1 MITLSQFIGEIPTVI
16 PRLLPDSA
24 AQLAKNCKLVDG
36 AIVPLRYSGDYR
48 VLATGNSFFYKFGS
62 TWFEYNKVVD
72 VVNAPIAKNRL
83 YLTGDGVPKIVT
95 DASIIYSL
103 AVKQPPVPLTAV
115 ASGVLDVAT
124 QSTIVY
130 SYTYVTSYDEESE
143 PAPVSNEVTRSPGM
157 EVTLTGFVAPPS
169 DRNYNRIRIYRSQTS
184 ASGATD
190 LYFISE
196 VALPVPNPSY
206 VDLPEDSP
214 IQEVVG
220 TLSYNPPPDDLQGI
234 IALPNGMLA
243 GFTGNKL
250 YFSEP
255 YIPHAWPEKYVLTT
269 NFDIVGLGA
278 FGRSIAIMTKGNPY
292 IATGITPDA
301 MAMELI
307 EVNYPCVNKR
317 GIVDLGYA
325 VAFPSTDGLILV
337 SSEGAKLVTREL
349 FTRDQWQ
356 QLNPQTM
363 VACQYDGRYV
373 ACYSYVDAAG
383 VTKSGTIIIDL
394 TGQQP
399 FLTRTDF
406 YTNYMFYEPGAGKLY
421 VLDGLKAKQWDAPT
435 MPYMQME
442 WRSKKIVLDGPIN
455 MGASMVDVD
464 AVSASANQPLP
475 IITVD
480 DATFVSESFP
490 STVVPGS
497 VYTASADPEFQAV
510 VYADGA
516 PIRTFSDI
524 NKVSRLPGGFL
535 ARTWEVAVKGRQPV
549 TSIYMAW
556 SPSELYV
563 GAK

>member
-24 AQLAKNCKLVDG
+24 AQLANNCKLVDG

-48 VLATGNSFFYKFGS
+48 VLATGNSFFYKHGT
-62 TWFEYNKVVD
+62 TWFEYSKVVD

-83 YLTGDGVPKIVT
+83 YITGDGVPKIVT

-103 AVKQPPVPLTAV
+103 AVKQPPTPLTAV

-124 QSTIVY
+124 QETIVY
-130 SYTYVTSYDEESE
+130 SYTYITSYDEESE
-143 PAPVSNEVTRSPGM
+143 PAPISNEVVRSPGM

-184 ASGATD
+184 TSGTTD
-190 LYFISE
+190 LYFIAE

-243 GFTGNKL
+243 GFSGNKL

-255 YIPHAWPEKYVLTT
+255 WIPHAWPEKYVLTT
-269 NFDIVGLGA
+269 NYDIVGLGA

-307 EVNYPCVNKR
+307 EVNYPCINKR

-337 SSEGAKLVTREL
+337 SSEGAKLVTRQL

-373 ACYSYVDAAG
+373 ACYSYVDSAG
-383 VTKSGTIIIDL
+383 ATQSGTIIIDL
-394 TGQQP
+394 TGEQP

-421 VLDGLKAKQWDAPT
+421 ILDGLKAKQWDDPS

-442 WRSKKIVLDGPIN
+442 WRSKRIVLEGPIN

-464 AVSASANQPLP
+464 AVSSSQNQPLP
-475 IITVD
+475 IISVD

-490 STVVPGS
+490 STIVAGS
-497 VYTASADPEFQAV
+497 IYSASSDPEFQAV

-516 PIRTFSDI
+516 AIRTYADM
-524 NKVSRLPGGFL
+524 NKVARLPGGFM

-549 TSIYMAW
+549 SSIYLAW

>member
-16 PRLLPDSA
+16 PRLLPDGA

-48 VLATGNSFFYKFGS
+48 VLANGNDFFYKHGS
-62 TWFEYNKVVD
+62 TWFEYNTVVD

-83 YLTGDGVPKIVT
+83 YITGDGVPKIVT

-103 AVKQPPVPLTAV
+103 AVKQPPTPLTAV

-124 QSTIVY
+124 QETIVY
-130 SYTYVTSYDEESE
+130 SYTYLTSYDEESE
-143 PAPVSNEVTRSPGM
+143 PAPVSNEVVRSPGM
-157 EVTLTGFVAPPS
+157 EVTLTGFVAPPT

-184 ASGATD
+184 ASGTTD
-190 LYFISE
+190 LYFIAE

-214 IQEVVG
+214 IQEVIG

-255 YIPHAWPEKYVLTT
+255 WIPHAWPEKYVLTT

-325 VAFPSTDGLILV
+325 VAYPSSDGLILV
-337 SSEGAKLVTREL
+337 SSEGAKLVTRQL

-373 ACYSYVDAAG
+373 ACYSYVDSAG
-383 VTKSGTIIIDL
+383 ATQSGTIIIDL

-421 VLDGLKAKQWDAPT
+421 ILDGLKAKQWDAPN

-442 WRSKKIVLDGPIN
+442 WRSKRIVLDGPIN

-464 AVSASANQPLP
+464 AVSSSLNQPLP
-475 IITVD
+475 VISMD

-497 VYTASADPEFQAV
+497 IYTASSDPEFQAV

-516 PIRTFSDI
+516 AIRTFSDI

-535 ARTWEVAVKGRQPV
+535 ARTWEIAVKGRQPV
-549 TSIYMAW
+549 SSIYLAW

>member
-1 MITLSQFIGEIPTVI
+1 
-16 PRLLPDSA
+16 
-24 AQLAKNCKLVDG
+24 
-36 AIVPLRYSGDYR
+36 
-48 VLATGNSFFYKFGS
+48 
-62 TWFEYNKVVD
+62 
-72 VVNAPIAKNRL
+72 
-83 YLTGDGVPKIVT
+83 
-95 DASIIYSL
+95 
-103 AVKQPPVPLTAV
+103 
-115 ASGVLDVAT
+115 
-124 QSTIVY
+124 
-130 SYTYVTSYDEESE
+130 
-143 PAPVSNEVTRSPGM
+143 
-157 EVTLTGFVAPPS
+157 
-169 DRNYNRIRIYRSQTS
+169 
-184 ASGATD
+184 
-190 LYFISE
+190 
-196 VALPVPNPSY
+196 

-214 IQEVVG
+214 IQEAIG
-220 TLSYNPPPDDLQGI
+220 TLTYNPPPDDLQGI

-269 NFDIVGLGA
+269 NYDIVGLGA

-325 VAFPSTDGLILV
+325 VAYPSSDGLILV
-337 SSEGAKLVTREL
+337 SSEGAKHVTRQL

-373 ACYSYVDAAG
+373 ACYSYVDSAG
-383 VTKSGTIIIDL
+383 ATQSGTIIIDL
-394 TGQQP
+394 TGEQA
-399 FLTRTDF
+399 FLSRTDF

-421 VLDGLKAKQWDAPT
+421 VLDGQKAKQWDAPN

-455 MGASMVDVD
+455 MGASMVDID
-464 AVSASANQPLP
+464 AVSIAANQPLP
-475 IITVD
+475 MITID

-497 VYTASADPEFQAV
+497 VFTASADPAFQAV

-516 PIRTFSDI
+516 AVQTFSDI
-524 NKVSRLPGGFL
+524 NKVSRLPGGFM
-535 ARTWEVAVKGRQPV
+535 ARTWEVTVKGRQPV
-549 TSIYMAW
+549 TSIYLAW

>member
-48 VLATGNSFFYKFGS
+48 VLATGNNFFYKQGS

-83 YLTGDGVPKIVT
+83 YITGDGVPKIVT

-103 AVKQPPVPLTAV
+103 AVKQPPTPLMAV

-124 QSTIVY
+124 QETIVY
-130 SYTYVTSYDEESE
+130 SYTYLTSYDEESE
-143 PAPVSNEVTRSPGM
+143 PAPVSNEVVRSPGM
-157 EVTLTGFVAPPS
+157 EVTLTGFVAPPT

-184 ASGATD
+184 ASGTTD
-190 LYFISE
+190 LYFITE

-206 VDLPEDSP
+206 VDLPEDTP

-220 TLSYNPPPDDLQGI
+220 TISYNPPPDDLQGI

-255 YIPHAWPEKYVLTT
+255 WIPHAWPEKYVLTT
-269 NFDIVGLGA
+269 NYDIVGLGA

-307 EVNYPCVNKR
+307 EVSYPCINKR

-337 SSEGAKLVTREL
+337 SSEGAKLVTRQL

-356 QLNPQTM
+356 QLNPQSM

-383 VTKSGTIIIDL
+383 ATQSGTIIIDL
-394 TGQQP
+394 TGEQP

-406 YTNYMFYEPGAGKLY
+406 YTNFMFYEPGAGKLY
-421 VLDGLKAKQWDAPT
+421 ILDGLKAKQWDAPS

-442 WRSKKIVLDGPIN
+442 WRSKRIVLDGPIN

-464 AVSASANQPLP
+464 AVSSPQNQPLP
-475 IITVD
+475 VISMD
-480 DATFVSESFP
+480 DATFVSEPFP
-490 STVVPGS
+490 STIVPGS
-497 VYTASADPEFQAV
+497 IYTASTDPEFQAV

-516 PIRTFSDI
+516 AIRTYSDM
-524 NKVSRLPGGFL
+524 NKVARLPGGFM
-535 ARTWEVAVKGRQPV
+535 ARTWEIAVKGRQPV
-549 TSIYMAW
+549 SSIYLAW

>member
-1 MITLSQFIGEIPTVI
+1 MITLSKFIGEIPTI
-16 PRLLPDSA
+16 TPRLLPDGA

-48 VLATGNSFFYKFGS
+48 VLANGNSFFYKHGS
-62 TWFEYNKVVD
+62 TWFEYYKVVD

-83 YLTGDGVPKIVT
+83 YITGDGVPKIVT

-103 AVKQPPVPLTAV
+103 AVKAPPTPLTAV
-115 ASGVLDVAT
+115 ASGTLDVAT
-124 QSTIVY
+124 QATVVY
-130 SYTYVTSYDEESE
+130 SYTYLTSYDEESE
-143 PAPVSNEVTRSPGM
+143 PAPLSNEVVRSPGM

-184 ASGATD
+184 FSGTTD
-190 LYFISE
+190 LYYIAE
-196 VALPVPNPSY
+196 VALPVPSPSY

-214 IQEVVG
+214 IQEAIG

-269 NFDIVGLGA
+269 NYDIVGLGA
-278 FGRSIAIMTKGNPY
+278 FGRSIAIMTNGNPY

-325 VAFPSTDGLILV
+325 VAYPSSDGLILV
-337 SSEGAKLVTREL
+337 SSGGAKLVTREL

-363 VACQYDGRYV
+363 IACQYDGRYV
-373 ACYSYVDAAG
+373 ACYSYVDSAG
-383 VTKSGTIIIDL
+383 ATQSGTIIIDL
-394 TGQQP
+394 SGEQA
-399 FLTRTDF
+399 FLSRTDF

-421 VLDGLKAKQWDAPT
+421 VLDVQKAKQWDAPN

-464 AVSASANQPLP
+464 DVSSAANQPLP
-475 IITVD
+475 TITVD
-480 DATFVSESFP
+480 EATFVSESF
-490 STVVPGS
+490 SATVVSGS
-497 VYTASADPEFQAV
+497 VFTASADPAFQAV

-516 PIRTFSDI
+516 TVRTFSDI

-535 ARTWEVAVKGRQPV
+535 ARTWEIAVKGRQPV
-549 TSIYMAW
+549 TSIYLAW

>member
-16 PRLLPDSA
+16 PRLLPDGA

-36 AIVPLRYSGDYR
+36 AIVPLRYSGDFR
-48 VLATGNSFFYKFGS
+48 VLASGNSFFYKHGA
-62 TWFEYNKVVD
+62 TWFEYDKFVD

-83 YLTGDGVPKIVT
+83 YITGDGVPKIVT
-95 DASIIYSL
+95 DASVIYSL
-103 AVKQPPVPLTAV
+103 AVKAPPTPLTAI
-115 ASGVLDVAT
+115 ASGALDTAT
-124 QSTIVY
+124 QETITY
-130 SYTYVTSYDEESE
+130 SYTYVTAYDEESE
-143 PAPVSNEVTRSPGM
+143 PAPVSNEIIRSPGM
-157 EVTLTGFVAPPS
+157 EVTLSGFVAPPT
-169 DRNYNRIRIYRSQTS
+169 DRNYNRIRIYRSQTG
-184 ASGATD
+184 ATGATD
-190 LYFISE
+190 LYFIAE

-214 IQEVVG
+214 IKEAIG
-220 TLSYNPPPDDLQGI
+220 TVSYNPPPDDLQGI

-269 NFDIVGLGA
+269 NYDIVGLGA

-307 EVNYPCVNKR
+307 EVNYPCINKR

-325 VAFPSTDGLILV
+325 VAYPSTDGLILI
-337 SSEGAKLVTREL
+337 SSEGAKLVTRSL
-349 FTRDQWQ
+349 LNRDQWQ
-356 QLNPQTM
+356 RLNPETM
-363 VACQYDGRYV
+363 IACQYDGRYV
-373 ACYSYVDAAG
+373 ACYSYVDTAG
-383 VTKSGTIIIDL
+383 VTQSGTIILDL
-394 TGQQP
+394 SGEQP

-406 YTNYMFYEPGAGKLY
+406 YTPYMFYEAGAGRLY
-421 VLDGLKAKQWDAPT
+421 VLDGQKAKQWDAPH

-464 AVSASANQPLP
+464 TVATAQNQPVP
-475 IITVD
+475 SITIE
-480 DATFVSESFP
+480 DATFVSEGFP

-497 VYTASADPEFQAV
+497 VFTASPDPEFQAI

-516 PIRTFSDI
+516 AIRTFSDI
-524 NKVSRLPGGFL
+524 NTVSRLPGGFL
-535 ARTWEVAVKGRQPV
+535 ARTWEVVVKGRQPV
-549 TSIYMAW
+549 SSIYLAW

>member
-1 MITLSQFIGEIPTVI
+1 MITLSKFIGEIPTII
-16 PRLLPDSA
+16 PRLLPDGA

-48 VLATGNSFFYKFGS
+48 VLANGNSFFYKHGT
-62 TWFEYNKVVD
+62 TWFEYDKVVD

-83 YLTGDGVPKIVT
+83 YITGDGVPKIVT

-103 AVKQPPVPLTAV
+103 AVKAPPTPLTAV

-124 QSTIVY
+124 QSTVVY
-130 SYTYVTSYDEESE
+130 SYTYLTSYDEESE
-143 PAPVSNEVTRSPGM
+143 PAPVSNEVVRSPGM

-184 ASGATD
+184 TSGTTD
-190 LYFISE
+190 LYFIAE
-196 VALPVPNPSY
+196 VALPVPSPSY

-214 IQEVVG
+214 IQEAIG

-243 GFTGNKL
+243 GFTGNKV

-269 NFDIVGLGA
+269 NYDIVGLGA

-325 VAFPSTDGLILV
+325 VAYPSTDGLILV
-337 SSEGAKLVTREL
+337 SSEGAKLVTRDL

-356 QLNPQTM
+356 QLNPKTM
-363 VACQYDGRYV
+363 IACQYDGRYV
-373 ACYSYVDAAG
+373 VCYSYVDSAG
-383 VTKSGTIIIDL
+383 ATQSGTIIIDL
-394 TGQQP
+394 SGQQP

-421 VLDGLKAKQWDAPT
+421 VLDGQKAKEMDAPN

-455 MGASMVDVD
+455 MGASLVDVD
-464 AVSASANQPLP
+464 AATTAANQPLP
-475 IITVD
+475 TITVD
-480 DATFVSESFP
+480 DATFVSESFS
-490 STVVPGS
+490 STVVAGS
-497 VYTASADPEFQAV
+497 VFTASPDPAFQAV

-516 PIRTFSDI
+516 VVRTFADI
-524 NKVSRLPGGFL
+524 NIIARLPGGFM
-535 ARTWEVAVKGRQPV
+535 ARTWEVVVKGRQPV
-549 TSIYMAW
+549 SSIYLAW

-563 GAK
+563 GAR

>member
-1 MITLSQFIGEIPTVI
+1 MITLSQFIGEIPTII
-16 PRLLPDSA
+16 PRLLPDGA
-24 AQLAKNCKLVDG
+24 AQLAKNCKLVNG

-48 VLATGNSFFYKFGS
+48 VLGNGNSFFYKHGT
-62 TWFEYNKVVD
+62 TWFEYSKVVD

-83 YLTGDGVPKIVT
+83 YITGDGVPKIVT
-95 DASIIYSL
+95 DASVIYSL
-103 AVKQPPVPLTAV
+103 AVKQPPTPLTAV

-124 QSTIVY
+124 QSTVVY
-130 SYTYVTSYDEESE
+130 SYTYVTAYDEESE
-143 PAPVSNEVTRSPGM
+143 PAPVSNEVVRSPGM
-157 EVTLTGFVAPPS
+157 EVTLTGFVAPPT

-184 ASGATD
+184 LSGITD
-190 LYFISE
+190 LYFIAE

-214 IQEVVG
+214 IQEAIG
-220 TLSYNPPPDDLQGI
+220 TLTYNPPPDDLQGI

-269 NFDIVGLGA
+269 NYDIVGLGA

-325 VAFPSTDGLILV
+325 VAYPSSDGLILV
-337 SSEGAKLVTREL
+337 SSEGAKHVTRQL

-373 ACYSYVDAAG
+373 ACYSYVDSAG
-383 VTKSGTIIIDL
+383 ATQSGTIIIDL
-394 TGQQP
+394 TGEQA
-399 FLTRTDF
+399 FLSRTDF

-421 VLDGLKAKQWDAPT
+421 VLDGQKAKQWDAPN

-455 MGASMVDVD
+455 MGASMVDID
-464 AVSASANQPLP
+464 AVSIAANQPLP
-475 IITVD
+475 MITID

-497 VYTASADPEFQAV
+497 VFTASADPAFQAV

-516 PIRTFSDI
+516 AVQTFSDI
-524 NKVSRLPGGFL
+524 NKVSRLPGGFM
-535 ARTWEVAVKGRQPV
+535 ARTWEVTVKGRQPV
-549 TSIYMAW
+549 TSIYLAW

>member
-1 MITLSQFIGEIPTVI
+1 MLTLSQFIGEIPTVT

-24 AQLAKNCKLVDG
+24 AQVAKNCKLVNG
-36 AIVPLRYSGDYR
+36 SIVPLRNSGDYR
-48 VLATGNSFFYKFGS
+48 VLANQNIYFYKHGS
-62 TWFEYNKVVD
+62 TWFEYNKIVD

-83 YLTGDGVPKIVT
+83 YITGDGVPKIVT
-95 DASIIYSL
+95 DASVIYSL
-103 AVKQPPVPLTAV
+103 AVKAPPTPLTAV
-115 ASGVLDVAT
+115 ASGELDITT
-124 QSTIVY
+124 QSTVVY

-143 PAPVSNEVTRSPGM
+143 PAPISNEVLRSPGM
-157 EVTLTGFVAPPS
+157 EVTLTGFVAPPT

-184 ASGATD
+184 LSGTTD
-190 LYFISE
+190 LYFIAE
-196 VALPVPNPSY
+196 VALPVPSPSY

-214 IQEVVG
+214 IQEAIG
-220 TLSYNPPPDDLQGI
+220 SLTYNPPPDDLQGI

-269 NFDIVGLGA
+269 NYDIVGLGA

-325 VAFPSTDGLILV
+325 VAYPSSDGLILV
-337 SSEGAKLVTREL
+337 SSDGAKIVTRGL

-373 ACYSYVDAAG
+373 ACYSYVDSMG
-383 VTKSGTIIIDL
+383 VTQSGTIIIDL
-394 TGQQP
+394 SGEQP

-406 YTNYMFYEPGAGKLY
+406 YTNYMFYEPGAGRLY
-421 VLDGLKAKQWDAPT
+421 VLDGNKAKQWDAPH
-435 MPYMQME
+435 MPYTQME

-455 MGASMVDVD
+455 FGASLVDVD
-464 AVSASANQPLP
+464 AVTDGVNQPLP
-475 IITVD
+475 TITVE
-480 DATFVSESFP
+480 DATFVSEIFL
-490 STVVPGS
+490 STVVAGS
-497 VYTASADPEFQAV
+497 IYSQSLDPAFQAEI
-510 VYADGA
+510 YADGVQVK
-516 PIRTFSDI
+516 TFEDM

-535 ARTWEVAVKGRQPV
+535 ARTWEIVVKGRQPV

-563 GAK
+563 GAR